1 MEKAL
6 IEKMNKDMTEIKN
19 LWKKVIEDNGCEK
32 VSEKTDSG
40 KSLFPEKIKDYAQVY
55 KDFGTFFAE
64 YNMGI
69 VTHED
74 FIKVRNTINKLYKE
88 VKKEI
93 FDKSAVENTINEFQ
107 EIRITG
113 SGKLSEEIVK
123 KSGEDF
129 KKLEE
134 IIKNKDWEKETEF
147 IHERYS
153 HYNKIKEWYD
163 GNILRDL
170 ELYSSIFDTMV
181 NFDISVKQ
189 MAKNKEPYI
198 FVSED

>member
-19 LWKKVIEDNGCEK
+19 LWEK
-32 VSEKTDSG
+32 VSEGNDREKEKIGSE
-40 KSLFPEKIKDYAQVY
+40 KSLFAEKIKNYAQMY
-55 KDFGTFFAE
+55 KDFGTFFSE

-74 FIKVRNTINKLYKE
+74 FSKVRNIVNKLYKE
-88 VKKEI
+88 IKKDT
-93 FDKSAVENTINEFQ
+93 FDKSVIENTVNEFQ

-113 SGKLSEEIVK
+113 SGKLSEEIIK
-123 KSGEDF
+123 KSTEDF
-129 KKLEE
+129 EKLEG
-134 IIKNKDWEKETEF
+134 IIKNKSWEKETEF
-147 IHERYS
+147 IHERYK
-153 HYNKIKEWYD
+153 HYNKIKEWFD

-189 MAKNKEPYI
+189 MAKTKDPYI
-198 FVSED
+198 FISED

>member
-19 LWKKVIEDNGCEK
+19 LWEK
-32 VSEKTDSG
+32 VSEGNDREKEKIGSE
-40 KSLFPEKIKDYAQVY
+40 KSLFVEKIKNYAQMY
-55 KDFGTFFAE
+55 KDFGTFFLE

-74 FIKVRNTINKLYKE
+74 FSKVRNIVNKLYKE
-88 VKKEI
+88 IKKDT
-93 FDKSAVENTINEFQ
+93 FDKSVIENTVNEFQ

-113 SGKLSEEIVK
+113 SGKLSEEIIK
-123 KSGEDF
+123 KSTEDF
-129 KKLEE
+129 EKLEG
-134 IIKNKDWEKETEF
+134 IIKNKSWEKETEF
-147 IHERYS
+147 IHERYK
-153 HYNKIKEWYD
+153 HYNKIKEWFD
-163 GNILRDL
+163 RNILRDL

-189 MAKNKEPYI
+189 MAKNKDPYI
-198 FVSED
+198 FISED